1 MSRFTA
7 LTSILT
13 AGLALALAPAALA
26 QGLGGP
32 DSFAPPPPVDAKQ
45 MAASIR
51 AQMSGNAFGYQF
63 AIAQDGK
70 LVPGNNTDDKRAGG
84 FARSDAD
91 TPGVGGLPMTNT
103 MRYELASFTK
113 NPVALS
119 TMKLLRRHG
128 LTIKSPIEPWLPA
141 DWKRGAAFKSMT
153 FEHLLG
159 HTSGINQALT
169 AKKAD
174 MGDDTKFNSLYNNTW
189 TGLKNIVELNPTLN
203 SDRSYKNANYGIL
216 GILNATMW
224 RAEGGFVLGFGGP
237 APIRET
243 SYSLYA
249 QQFMQWNILGPAG
262 IPQSPCT
269 GDKATDGLNYAAG
282 ATQSSK
288 GSLLA
293 WPALNCAGNA
303 GLRLSATEMVRYLA
317 HLRHGNIVHPD
328 DLKTMDD
335 LRLGWSAENNLSGE
349 PATARWHGGA
359 FNGDGA
365 PQVWTCGMTFGDGTE
380 AALIVNSPL
389 KDGKDACDV
398 LLAGYQAGK

>member
-26 QGLGGP
+26 QGIGGAG
-32 DSFAPPPPVDAKQ
+32 DLAPPPPVDAKQ

-70 LVPGNNTDDKRAGG
+70 LVPGNTTDDKRAGG

-91 TPGVGGLPMTNT
+91 TAGVGGLPMTNT
-103 MRYELASFTK
+103 MRYEVASFTK

-119 TMKLLRRHG
+119 TMKLLRMHG
-128 LTIKSPIEPWLPA
+128 LTIESPIAPWLPA
-141 DWKRGAAFKSMT
+141 EWARGTAFKTMK
-153 FEHLLG
+153 FRHLLA

-174 MGDDTKFNSLYNNTW
+174 MNDDTKFNSLYNNKW
-189 TGLKNIVELNPTLN
+189 AGLKNIVALNPTLD
-203 SDRSYKNANYGIL
+203 STRSYKNANYGIL

-224 RAEGGFVLGFGGP
+224 RAHGGYVPSNGGN
-237 APIRET
+237 APITEST
-243 SYSLYA
+243 YA
-249 QQFMQWNILGPAG
+249 LFSQQFMQYGILSPAG
-262 IPQSPCT
+262 IAPTPCT
-269 GDKATDGLNYAAG
+269 GNSALDGLNYAAG
-282 ATQSSK
+282 ATQNTK

-303 GLRLSATEMVRYLA
+303 GLRLSATEIVRYLA
-317 HLRHGNIVHPD
+317 HLRHGTIVHPD
-328 DLKTMDD
+328 DLKTMDEKF
-335 LRLGWSAENNLSGE
+335 LGWSGGSN
-349 PATARWHGGA
+349 TARWHGGA
-359 FNGDGA
+359 FNGDGS

-380 AALIVNSPL
+380 ASLIVNSPL

-398 LLAGYQAGK
+398 LFAGYQAAK